1 MNDPPRFTGQF
12 VRPAGEAARA
22 WSVFLPR
29 FTNGVEV
36 TVNDVVILDSRR
48 DPAANRPDRN
58 TPQIAVIPASV
69 LHDGDNDDFDPA
81 VHLGP
86 DHPASSIAS
95 GSARTNCCARAMI

>member
-1 MNDPPRFTGQF
+1 M
-12 VRPAGEAARA
+12 
-22 WSVFLPR
+22 FLPR

-36 TVNDVVILDSRR
+36 TVNGVVILDSRR

-69 LHDGDNDDFDPA
+69 LRDGANDDFDPA

-86 DHPASSIAS
+86 DHRLPRSHL
-95 GSARTNCCARAMI
+95 GRPGRTAAPEL